1 MLFMVGGGFSI
12 YQGVKGLLDGHHE
25 VPDVTVALIVIAVAI
40 YIKFAGEESL
50 MGDEAEVVTA
60 K

>member
-1 MLFMVGGGFSI
+1 MM
-12 YQGVKGLLDGHHE
+12 
-25 VPDVTVALIVIAVAI
+25 ALIVIAVAI

-50 MGDEAEVVTA
+50 MGDEADIVTDAVPA

>member
-1 MLFMVGGGFSI
+1 MTKDYPIAAAISFIMM
-12 YQGVKGLLDGHHE
+12 
-25 VPDVTVALIVIAVAI
+25 ALIVLMIAI

>member
-1 MLFMVGGGFSI
+1 MMV
-12 YQGVKGLLDGHHE
+12 
-25 VPDVTVALIVIAVAI
+25 LIVVAVAI

-50 MGDEAEVVTA
+50 MGDDLEAVTA